1 MLVGVKGHQREI
13 LILKN
18 MLKLR
23 EQLMVVLKDN
33 HTTYVLFPDHN
44 PHLERF
50 RWPKA
55 NILHEIAFEYEVMNS
70 T

>member
-50 RWPKA
+50 R
-55 NILHEIAFEYEVMNS
+55 
-70 T
+70 